1 MKKLTFLC
9 IYFQGDK
16 YRRGVPRY
24 KPASHNEMKSNELM
38 LMCEVL
44 LCVALVFFIEGE
56 VALVGV
62 GLPNPH
68 TVPLAFVLIQRH
80 KE

>member
-1 MKKLTFLC
+1 MKKLAFLC

-16 YRRGVPRY
+16 YRRGVPKY
-24 KPASHNEMKSNELM
+24 KPASHNEMKSSELM

-56 VALVGV
+56 VA
-62 GLPNPH
+62 
-68 TVPLAFVLIQRH
+68 
-80 KE
+80 